1 MLGLTEALKIV
12 HEAEFCHIVSITYD
26 IRAWIKH
33 IDNFQCRA
41 DTKVDNEYKSFAYS
55 AKGWFSYD
63 HQLSPTIATTESSHI
78 GPTNLAI
85 QMSVFC
91 PNANDRRRSL
101 NTFSARSRAIL
112 SDHNNYAS

>member
-1 MLGLTEALKIV
+1 MLGLSEALKIV

-63 HQLSPTIATTESSHI
+63 HNYHQRLLRLSHHILVLQTWRSKCLYSVRTQTIVDD
-78 GPTNLAI
+78 L
-85 QMSVFC
+85 
-91 PNANDRRRSL
+91 
-101 NTFSARSRAIL
+101 
-112 SDHNNYAS
+112 